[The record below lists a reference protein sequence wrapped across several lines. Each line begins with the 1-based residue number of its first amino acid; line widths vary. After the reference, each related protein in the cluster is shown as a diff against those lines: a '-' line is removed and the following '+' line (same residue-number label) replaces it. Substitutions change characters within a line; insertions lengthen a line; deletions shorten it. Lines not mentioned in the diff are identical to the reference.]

1 MDLGAKR
8 ELLGRVAIF
17 AQCKRGDLKTLAKS
31 CQEVSYQ
38 PGDPLCRQGER
49 GVAMFVVVSGRVRV
63 EEGMADG
70 RKVVLGQL
78 GPDAVVGEMAVI
90 DGEERMATVIADE
103 PTTCLTLTSW
113 DLKAAIRERPMIAF
127 DILLTVVRRF
137 RETTTELRRI
147 KRESLVPGGEA
158 QGGPGR
164 GSGIRG

>member
-1 MDLGAKR
+1 MDLAAKR

-38 PGDPLCRQGER
+38 PGDALCRQGER

-63 EEGMADG
+63 EEGMADS
-70 RKVVLGQL
+70 RRVVLGQL

-127 DILLTVVRRF
+127 DILLTVVHRF

-147 KRESLVPGGEA
+147 RRESLAPGEETR
-158 QGGPGR
+158 GGG
-164 GSGIRG
+164 